1 MLSRENTVILAFGSV
16 ALIGTYAGYALTE
29 LDDAILV
36 GILLFV
42 GVVVPVVLNDYLD
55 DSPPA

>member
-1 MLSRENTVILAFGSV
+1 MLSRENKIILAFGTV
-16 ALIGTYAGYALTE
+16 ALIATYAGYALTE
-29 LDDAILV
+29 VDDAILV

-42 GVVVPVVLNDYLD
+42 GVVVPVVLNNYLD